1 MSYIEDLF
9 DIRNR
14 VYILTGG
21 GGVLAGA
28 IGEGLARAGA
38 RVVLLDIRLANAQER
53 AEKIIAA
60 GGKALA
66 LESNVLDVNVLE
78 YTKDIILQHYGR
90 IDGLINLAGG
100 NMPGATIS
108 PEKTIFDL
116 QIPDF
121 EKVLALNLNG
131 TVFPSLVF
139 GKVMAENRSGVI
151 INISSMAAYR
161 AITRVVGY
169 SAAKAAVSNFTRWM
183 AMEMAFKFG
192 DGLRVNAIAP
202 GFFIGDQN
210 RALLINPDG
219 SYTERGKKVIA
230 QTPMGRFGEP
240 EELIGAVIY
249 LCSDASKFVTGVVL
263 PVDGGFE
270 VYSGV

>member
-1 MSYIEDLF
+1 MSYIEELF
-9 DIRNR
+9 DVRNR

-38 RVVLLDIRLANAQER
+38 HVVLLDIRLGNAQER
-53 AEKIIAA
+53 AEKIKAA

-66 LESNVLDVNVLE
+66 LESNVLDINVLE
-78 YTKDIILQHYGR
+78 HTKSIILQHFGH

-108 PEKTIFDL
+108 PDQTIFDL

-131 TVFPSLVF
+131 TVYPSLVF

-151 INISSMAAYR
+151 INISSMAAFR

-210 RALLINPDG
+210 RALLVNPDG

-230 QTPMGRFGEP
+230 QTPMRRFGEP

-249 LCSDASKFVTGVVL
+249 LCSDASRFVTGVVL

>member
-108 PEKTIFDL
+108 P
-116 QIPDF
+116 
-121 EKVLALNLNG
+121 
-131 TVFPSLVF
+131 
-139 GKVMAENRSGVI
+139 
-151 INISSMAAYR
+151 
-161 AITRVVGY
+161 
-169 SAAKAAVSNFTRWM
+169 
-183 AMEMAFKFG
+183 
-192 DGLRVNAIAP
+192 
-202 GFFIGDQN
+202 
-210 RALLINPDG
+210 
-219 SYTERGKKVIA
+219 
-230 QTPMGRFGEP
+230 
-240 EELIGAVIY
+240 
-249 LCSDASKFVTGVVL
+249 
-263 PVDGGFE
+263 
-270 VYSGV
+270 

>member
-53 AEKIIAA
+53 AEKIIAT

-131 TVFPSLVF
+131 TVYPSLVF